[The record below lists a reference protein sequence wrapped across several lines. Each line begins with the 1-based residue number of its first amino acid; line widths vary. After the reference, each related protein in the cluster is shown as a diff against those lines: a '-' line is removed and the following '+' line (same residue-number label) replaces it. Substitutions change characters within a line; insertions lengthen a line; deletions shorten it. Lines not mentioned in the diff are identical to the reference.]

1 MGASVLFGADLE
13 DLSYSI
19 KYDSVIITDCKTTAS
34 GALEIPSTISGYPVT
49 RIENAAFRS
58 CSNLTRV
65 SLPDGVVS
73 IGEESFYSCSNL
85 AEIIIPNSVSSIG
98 ESAFRYCSSLVS
110 INLPEGLTT
119 INESTF
125 HGCSNLNQ
133 ITIPSSVKS
142 INERAFRDCKE
153 LSALEIPAGVEGID
167 RLAFYGCTKLRQIH
181 IDGELPTFGSNVF
194 GGASDSYVTYFGGE
208 TSIAGRPSFNPSQ
221 LIEVQSLR
229 ESIKVKD
236 AQIAQLSFRPSIQEI
251 QDASANSIM
260 SYKDQET
267 GKAKLKFNIQKTDNF
282 ETWENYDGGELKVL
296 DEGGF
301 ELSLPLENDK
311 QFLRVALNG
320 EVPETFPSVGDGD
333 INLDDLFGGG
343 FPGIDLG
350 VDKDENK
357 ADGET
362 DGETDGDDRWRD

>member
-1 MGASVLFGADLE
+1 MSCIGINCPCGARIIGLMIYNRSVNCFSLNYIVDGCVSPFRTRVE

-125 HGCSNLNQ
+125 HGCSNLN
-133 ITIPSSVKS
+133 
-142 INERAFRDCKE
+142 R
-153 LSALEIPAGVEGID
+153 
-167 RLAFYGCTKLRQIH
+167 
-181 IDGELPTFGSNVF
+181 
-194 GGASDSYVTYFGGE
+194 
-208 TSIAGRPSFNPSQ
+208 
-221 LIEVQSLR
+221 
-229 ESIKVKD
+229 
-236 AQIAQLSFRPSIQEI
+236 
-251 QDASANSIM
+251 
-260 SYKDQET
+260 
-267 GKAKLKFNIQKTDNF
+267 
-282 ETWENYDGGELKVL
+282 
-296 DEGGF
+296 
-301 ELSLPLENDK
+301 
-311 QFLRVALNG
+311 
-320 EVPETFPSVGDGD
+320 
-333 INLDDLFGGG
+333 
-343 FPGIDLG
+343 
-350 VDKDENK
+350 
-357 ADGET
+357 
-362 DGETDGDDRWRD
+362 